1 MRRNWHSSSTHS
13 SERLPNGLN
22 AALFRVLWA
31 CTKWISHASYAHN
44 GPTPSADLHLWH
56 SSHSSKSPQFHNLH
70 DSSFHTLTTRL
81 ICSLSPSAASTWK
94 STEHRFG
101 HDTSRP
107 ATAVTWSLWNLFL
120 QPVSVPGLSR
130 LSVHLSS
137 SQFISFHLISFHF
150 ISNHLSS
157 SHIISY
163 HLSSS
168 HIISYHLSSSHFISV
183 HLSSSHF
190 ISFHLSS
197 SQFISVPL
205 SSSPFISFYLVSSRF
220 ILFHLISSHLISCR
234 LISSRFI

>member
-137 SQFISFHLISFHF
+137 SHFISFRFISSQIISVHLI
-150 ISNHLSS
+150 S
-157 SHIISY
+157 SHIISV
-163 HLSSS
+163 HLISS
-168 HIISYHLSSSHFISV
+168 HIISVHLISSQFISVHLISSHFISV
-183 HLSSSHF
+183 HLSSSQFLLVPLLSSRF
-190 ISFHLSS
+190 ISFHL
-197 SQFISVPL
+197 
-205 SSSPFISFYLVSSRF
+205 VSSCF
-220 ILFHLISSHLISCR
+220 ISSHLISCR

>member
-137 SQFISFHLISFHF
+137 SQFLLVPL
-150 ISNHLSS
+150 LSS
-157 SHIISY
+157 R
-163 HLSSS
+163 
-168 HIISYHLSSSHFISV
+168 
-183 HLSSSHF
+183 F
-190 ISFHLSS
+190 ISFHL
-197 SQFISVPL
+197 
-205 SSSPFISFYLVSSRF
+205 VSSCF
-220 ILFHLISSHLISCR
+220 ISSHLIWSHVVSFHLVSSN
-234 LISSRFI
+234 LILSHFI